1 MRKSV
6 DDVGWEILSEILR
19 ENCLRRDDKSGRA
32 KTSWYKNNL
41 ILNLYLAFNTWTDR
55 LEVWNNWWW
64 FGISHGVKEFSCQ
77 NNKNVKWSLQ

>member
-32 KTSWYKNNL
+32 KTS
-41 ILNLYLAFNTWTDR
+41 
-55 LEVWNNWWW
+55 
-64 FGISHGVKEFSCQ
+64 
-77 NNKNVKWSLQ
+77 